1 VEELES
7 AAARMNEFD
16 DLTDDGETIH
26 DDGKLTLDRLVR
38 SLYRNK
44 DGLLCVNEK
53 NHKSAIDEMHNAI
66 CLYIY
71 YQEAGMYMIDA
82 YYVYAYDKP
91 ESYEEWCEIAWSA
104 VDELN
109 EKPPQGF
116 YGVYGWI
123 TTNIR
128 VSVIRNGDMMIKV
141 DAEGATGV
149 RISFNRRSKGGKA
162 RRGA

>member
-1 VEELES
+1 MIDFDVPEYEEAVL
-7 AAARMNEFD
+7 
-16 DLTDDGETIH
+16 

-53 NHKSAIDEMHNAI
+53 NHKSAIDEMHNAV
-66 CLYIY
+66 CLYVY
-71 YQEAGMYMIDA
+71 YQDSGMYMIDA

-91 ESYEEWCEIAWSA
+91 ESYEEWRQIAWSA
-104 VDELN
+104 TDDLN
-109 EKPPQGF
+109 KKPPEGF
-116 YGVYGWI
+116 YGVYGWL

-149 RISFNRRSKGGKA
+149 RISFNRRRKGRKA
-162 RRGA
+162 HRGTKA